1 MVENTLATFSQ
12 CGQPEQVLKLNPVP
26 VREPKAGEILVR
38 MLAAPINPADIN
50 FIQGVYGLKPV
61 FPDSPVGM
69 EGCGLVE
76 GTRSPAFLPGDQV
89 ILLHGIGTWAKYL
102 TASADL
108 FMKLKVPVD
117 PTQAA
122 MLKINPPTAYR
133 LLTGYRELQT
143 GDWLVQNAANSGVGR
158 CVMQMARLMGFKTIN
173 LVRRADR
180 WAEELRTLGADVVVG
195 EDDPRAVHQ
204 VLAALGGTKPLLGL
218 NAVGGESAIR
228 LMEVL
233 GAGGTLVT
241 YGAMS
246 KQSLKVPNRFLI
258 FKGLELKGLWITAW
272 LKQQSQEDIEQL
284 YDRLAGWMAN
294 GTLHQ
299 AIDSN
304 YPLAQVTAAVT
315 RAQEEY
321 RNGKVMLRLD
331 Q

>member
-1 MVENTLATFSQ
+1 MVENTRATFCQ
-12 CGQPEQVLKLNPVP
+12 CGQPEQVLELNPAP
-26 VREPKAGEILVR
+26 VREPSAGEIQVR

-61 FPDSPVGM
+61 FPDATVGM
-69 EGCGLVE
+69 EGCGVVAV
-76 GTRSPAFLPGDQV
+76 TRAPAFLPGDQV
-89 ILLHGIGTWAKYL
+89 ILRQGMGTWANYL

-108 FMKLKVPVD
+108 FLKLPVPLD
-117 PTQAA
+117 PAQAA

-133 LLTGYRELQT
+133 LLTGYRELQR
-143 GDWLVQNAANSGVGR
+143 GDWLMQNAANSGVGR
-158 CVMQMARLMGFKTIN
+158 CVIQIARLLGFKTIN

-180 WAEELRTLGADVVVG
+180 WAAELRTLGADVVVD
-195 EDDPRAVHQ
+195 EDDPQVVQQ
-204 VLAALGGTKPLLGL
+204 VLEELGNTKPLLGL

-233 GAGGTLVT
+233 GTGGTLVT

-272 LKQQSQEDIEQL
+272 LQQQTPKDIEQL
-284 YDRLAGWMAN
+284 YERLAGWLAT
-294 GTLHQ
+294 GALHQ
-299 AIDSN
+299 AIDSS
-304 YPLAQVTAAVT
+304 YPLAQLTAAVT
-315 RAQEEY
+315 RAREAY